1 MGIEKHVPTR
11 ALTSAFDLVINWA
24 RKHSLWPM
32 TFGTACCG
40 IEIMSV
46 LASRYDLGRFGSERV
61 SFSPRQADLLIVAG
75 RVQRR
80 EMYVLQR
87 IYDQMA
93 EPKWVISMGACASS
107 GGIFD
112 TYSMI
117 QGVDRFIPV
126 DVYIPGC
133 PPKPEDI
140 INSLLLLRKKI
151 QKHESVKK
159 EPDRKLKDIY
169 DPHSDYH
176 PRFPEF
182 RKDE

>member
-1 MGIEKHVPTR
+1 MGIESRVPGK
-11 ALTSAFDLVINWA
+11 ALTKSVDLIINWA
-24 RKHSLWPM
+24 RKNSLWPM

-40 IEIMSV
+40 IEIMST
-46 LASRYDLGRFGSERV
+46 LASRYDMARFGSEFIR
-61 SFSPRQADLLIVAG
+61 FSPRHADLLIVAG

-80 EMYVLQR
+80 ELYILKR
-87 IYDQMA
+87 IYDQMS

-133 PPKPEDI
+133 PPRPEDVI
-140 INSLLLLRKKI
+140 KSLMMLQEKIKKV
-151 QKHESVKK
+151 ESVKK
-159 EPDRKLKDIY
+159 EPDRKLKKVH
-169 DPHSDYH
+169 DPLCDYS

-182 RKDE
+182 RKND